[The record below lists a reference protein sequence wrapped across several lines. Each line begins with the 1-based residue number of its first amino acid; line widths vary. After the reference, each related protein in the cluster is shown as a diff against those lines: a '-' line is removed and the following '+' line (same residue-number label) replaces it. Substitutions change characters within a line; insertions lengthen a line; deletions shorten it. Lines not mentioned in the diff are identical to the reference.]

1 VIAESAFAYLP
12 EHASRRC
19 ADQRSHCDAEEAQ
32 LEDVVRG
39 QKQREVATKD
49 EKRHIEQYRER
60 KTDPENAVANLK
72 RYAAA
77 LLLLAPAAWMRRIE
91 TGVRHGG

>member
-1 VIAESAFAYLP
+1 MIAESAVADLP

-19 ADQRSHCDAEEAQ
+19 ANQRSHRDAEEAQ

-49 EKRHIEQYRER
+49 EERHIEQYRER
-60 KTDPENAVANLK
+60 KTDPEHAVANLK

-77 LLLLAPAAWMRRIE
+77 RLLLAPPAWMRRIE
-91 TGVRHGG
+91 TEMRHGG